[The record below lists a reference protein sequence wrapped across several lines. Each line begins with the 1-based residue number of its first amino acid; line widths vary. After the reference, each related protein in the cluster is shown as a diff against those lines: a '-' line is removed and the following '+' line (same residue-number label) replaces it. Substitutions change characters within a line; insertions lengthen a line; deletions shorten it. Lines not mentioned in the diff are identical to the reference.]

1 MCVSRL
7 SSLYLVTDAFVLAAE
22 PFVPADGA
30 GRATILRELA
40 IMVLRGGSQIPPYT
54 ILTEGLSSHVEH
66 LRGMVSN
73 SDELL
78 GALESAQA
86 RAQNL
91 ISQTHRAVETL
102 RAAVTAERRVVSD
115 LIAESSDL
123 NRVREGEARAGR
135 SGRNVAGRGR

>member
-1 MCVSRL
+1 M
-7 SSLYLVTDAFVLAAE
+7 
-22 PFVPADGA
+22 
-30 GRATILRELA
+30 
-40 IMVLRGGSQIPPYT
+40 LRGGSQIPPYT

-135 SGRNVAGRGR
+135 SGRNVAVRGR

>member
-1 MCVSRL
+1 
-7 SSLYLVTDAFVLAAE
+7 
-22 PFVPADGA
+22 
-30 GRATILRELA
+30 
-40 IMVLRGGSQIPPYT
+40 MVLRGGSQIPPYT
-54 ILTEGLSSHVEH
+54 ILTEGLSAHVEH
-66 LRGMVSN
+66 LRGMVSH

-115 LIAESSDL
+115 LIAESADVS
-123 NRVREGEARAGR
+123 RAREGDGRVPRAGR
-135 SGRNVAGRGR
+135 NANVRGR